1 MKKIY
6 LLLIL
11 LMSLFSSNSFAQLNV
26 CFGATK
32 NYSVDLPSGTTGST
46 YAWNVVET
54 GFSGTI
60 AGNPTLNGNS
70 VTINWSTS
78 PAGTYT
84 VRVVE
89 TGANGCI
96 GAPVTLSVTIIA
108 LPVIAAIPDVC
119 VGNTTLLTNP
129 GTPNATNPW
138 SSSNTA
144 VATVDSD
151 GKVTGVSAGTATI
164 TFTNSNG
171 CTDTEVVTILALP
184 VTSTITSN

>member
-1 MKKIY
+1 
-6 LLLIL
+6 
-11 LMSLFSSNSFAQLNV
+11 MSLISSNSFAQLNV
-26 CFGATK
+26 CFGDTK

-54 GFSGTI
+54 GFTGTI

-96 GAPVTLSVTIIA
+96 GAPVTLSVNIIA
-108 LPVIAAIPDVC
+108 LPVISAIPNVC
-119 VGNTTLLTNP
+119 AGSTTQLTST
-129 GTPNATNPW
+129 GTPNTTNPW
-138 SSSNTA
+138 ASSNTA

-151 GKVTGVSAGTATI
+151 GLVTGVSAGTATI
-164 TFTNSNG
+164 TFTTAEG
-171 CTDTEVVTILALP
+171 CVDTEVVTILALP